1 MKLITLALA
10 LVFVLFSLPAQAQIA
25 GGKPIRLVI
34 PFGTGGSPDILSR
47 LIAPKMAESL
57 GQPVVVDNKP
67 GATGIIAAENVLKS
81 APDGSSI
88 FVADSAHFGI
98 NPKLR
103 PNLPYDP
110 QKDFVPVIELASSII
125 FLAVGAAVPANNLK
139 ELVTLAKSRP
149 EGVSY
154 GSSGSGTP
162 HHLSIELVQL
172 EMGGKFVH
180 VPFKGVAQSVPALLS
195 GDIAVVAAG
204 PGALVSHAKAGKV
217 RIIAAI
223 GTSRWSRLPEV
234 PSFNDAGINGLD
246 VTIGFLAPAGTP
258 PETIRRLNEE
268 TAKALRHPEISSKLP
283 DFALELIAGT
293 PEQFALSINRQL
305 DRFGKLV
312 KASGAKV
319 D

>member
-1 MKLITLALA
+1 MKLITLA

-139 ELVTLAKSRP
+139 ELVALAKSRP

-172 EMGGKFVH
+172 VQGPCARHSQAK
-180 VPFKGVAQSVPALLS
+180 VPQLVRRRS
-195 GDIAVVAAG
+195 GRARSSAG
-204 PGALVSHAKAGKV
+204 RSA
-217 RIIAAI
+217 
-223 GTSRWSRLPEV
+223 E
-234 PSFNDAGINGLD
+234 
-246 VTIGFLAPAGTP
+246 
-258 PETIRRLNEE
+258 
-268 TAKALRHPEISSKLP
+268 
-283 DFALELIAGT
+283 
-293 PEQFALSINRQL
+293 NRQCRNESL
-305 DRFGKLV
+305 RLRRCDARPIQ
-312 KASGAKV
+312 
-319 D
+319 